1 MSEFLLEIFCEEI
14 PAKMQKKAISDFEE
28 IFCNFFTENNIKF
41 DENQINSF
49 IAPNHMIF
57 LAQNIDNFKIAPATE
72 RFGPKIDSNPK
83 AIEGF
88 LKSVKLKDISELEI
102 KIKNDSEYYYAKIAE
117 EKIAIFDILEQNL
130 PKLLKIMSLK
140 WPKSMRW
147 HGTDNNQDFWIRPIR
162 NILAIFDK
170 NIIKFNFANVESNNS
185 TLINNK
191 RVEITDFS
199 SYQEKLQKENIIFN
213 HNQRREKICNDIQE
227 ICKNQKINIIDNVDK
242 NALID
247 EITGLTSSPNI
258 LLGKIDEEFMSLPP
272 EILVLTIKNH
282 QKYLCTKDKYGNLAP
297 YFIFASNINSKNNPK
312 IIADN
317 EKVLRSRLNDAKFF
331 IDEDCKIEFSSRTA
345 LLKNI
350 TFHEKLDSLFD
361 KTNRIN
367 ILNKFMS
374 IWIPHSDITI
384 LEEISLLCK
393 NDLTT
398 KTVAEFPELQGIIG
412 KYYCNKSQINQKIS
426 DAIAEQYL
434 PIGPNSSLPETNH
447 GKLLAIS
454 DKLDT
459 ICGLFLVNQRPT
471 SSKDP
476 LAIRRMAIGIINI
489 ILKNNFHIP
498 LKIIVDKSLSLFS
511 NNVILN
517 SYPDI
522 KTKEIT
528 ELRKKISFEII
539 HFLLERL
546 KFILKNDESLNLK
559 IVNEVSRSYKE
570 QLKQS
575 KQRKYNLINFVE
587 RIRFI
592 NDFTLK
598 KENQTIINIYK
609 RVANIVTIE
618 ENKDKAEFNYQ
629 LKRKIL
635 LRNKYERNLDNQI
648 RKIYKKIEKLTKLH
662 EYQECYDLLKT
673 LEQPLIEFFDN
684 ITINIDNKNVRNQRL
699 TLLSRV
705 KYLFENI
712 FDFSKI

>member
-1 MSEFLLEIFCEEI
+1 MSEFLLEIVCEEI

-185 TLINNK
+185 TIINNK

>member
-1 MSEFLLEIFCEEI
+1 MSEFLLEIVCEEI

-147 HGTDNNQDFWIRPIR
+147 HGADNNQDFWIRPIR

-185 TLINNK
+185 TIINNK

-317 EKVLRSRLNDAKFF
+317 EKVLRARLNDAKFF

>member
-41 DENQINSF
+41 DKNQINSF

-191 RVEITDFS
+191 RVEITDSS

-317 EKVLRSRLNDAKFF
+317 EKVLRARLNDAKFF

-384 LEEISLLCK
+384 LEEMSLLCK

-398 KTVAEFPELQGIIG
+398 KTIAEFPELQGIIG

>member
-14 PAKMQKKAISDFEE
+14 PAQMQKKAISDFEE

-41 DENQINSF
+41 NKDQINSF

-57 LAQNIDNFKIAPATE
+57 LAQNIDNFKITPETE
-72 RFGPKIDSNPK
+72 RFGPKIDANPK

-102 KIKNDSEYYYAKIAE
+102 KIKNNSEYYYTKIAE
-117 EKIAIFDILEQNL
+117 EKIAIFNILEQNL

-147 HGTDNNQDFWIRPIR
+147 NGIDNNQDFWIRPIR

-170 NIIKFNFANVESNNS
+170 NIIKFNFCNLESNNS
-185 TLINNK
+185 TLIDNK
-191 RVEITDFS
+191 RVKIADFS
-199 SYQEKLQKENIIFN
+199 SYQEKLQKENIIFD
-213 HNQRREKICNDIQE
+213 HNKRKEKICNDIQE
-227 ICKNQKINIIDNVDK
+227 ICQKQQIDIIEDINK
-242 NALID
+242 TALID

-272 EILVLTIKNH
+272 EILILTIKNH

-297 YFIFASNINSKNNPK
+297 YFIFASNIDCKNNPK

-317 EKVLRSRLNDAKFF
+317 EKVLRARLNDAKFF
-331 IDEDCKIEFSSRTA
+331 IDEDCKIEFSSRTN

-361 KTNRIN
+361 KTHRIN

-384 LEEISLLCK
+384 LEEMSLLCK

-398 KTVAEFPELQGIIG
+398 KAVAEFPELQGIIG
-412 KYYCNKSQINQKIS
+412 KYYCDKSQINQKIS
-426 DAIAEQYL
+426 NAIAEQYL
-434 PIGPNSSLPETNH
+434 PLGPNRPLPQTNH
-447 GKLLAIS
+447 GQLLAIS

-489 ILKNNFHIP
+489 ILKNNLHIP

-511 NNVILN
+511 NHIILN

-522 KTKEIT
+522 KTKEIL

-546 KFILKNDESLNLK
+546 KFILKDDKSLNLK

-570 QLKQS
+570 QLKHN
-575 KQRKYNLINFVE
+575 KQRKYNLIDFVA

-592 NDFTLK
+592 NDFTS
-598 KENQTIINIYK
+598 KEENHAIINSYK
-609 RVANIVTIE
+609 RVANIVNIE
-618 ENKDKAEFNYQ
+618 ENKDKSEFNYQ

-635 LRNKYERNLDNQI
+635 LRSKYERNLDNQI
-648 RKIYKKIEKLTKLH
+648 RKIYKKTEKFTKLH
-662 EYQECYDLLKT
+662 KYQESYDLLKT
-673 LEQPLIEFFDN
+673 LEQPLAEFFDN
-684 ITINIDNKNVRNQRL
+684 VTINIDSKNVRSQRL
-699 TLLSRV
+699 ILLARV

>member
-1 MSEFLLEIFCEEI
+1 MSEFLLEIVCEEI

-147 HGTDNNQDFWIRPIR
+147 HGADNNQDFWIRPIR

-317 EKVLRSRLNDAKFF
+317 EKVLRARLNDAKFF

-384 LEEISLLCK
+384 LEEMSLLCK

>member
-317 EKVLRSRLNDAKFF
+317 EKVLRARLNDAKFF

-384 LEEISLLCK
+384 LEEMSLLCK

-398 KTVAEFPELQGIIG
+398 KAVAEFPELQGIIG

-546 KFILKNDESLNLK
+546 KFILKSDESLNLK

>member
-185 TLINNK
+185 TIINNK